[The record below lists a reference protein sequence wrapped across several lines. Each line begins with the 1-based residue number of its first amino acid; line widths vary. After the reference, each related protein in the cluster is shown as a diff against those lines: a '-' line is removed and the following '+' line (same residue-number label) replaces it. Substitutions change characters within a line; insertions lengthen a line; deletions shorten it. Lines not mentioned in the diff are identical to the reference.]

1 MQTEHIDEQLPF
13 SEEEFYR
20 AFRLVESDA
29 EAREAAAFVV
39 QAVRKANEQ
48 AERARLALTS
58 GTHDGSSMGVPTWV
72 IGDGAFALLA
82 LVSDDLRERVEAYM
96 HAQWEAD
103 REHLLRNRLY
113 RGGGV
118 FLREPT
124 AEVYAEVEA
133 QIAETAAEWR
143 ALVERTRAEVERQGE

>member
-1 MQTEHIDEQLPF
+1 VQTEHIDEQLPF

-20 AFRLVESDA
+20 AFRLLESDA
-29 EAREAAAFVV
+29 EARQAAAFVV
-39 QAVRKANEQ
+39 EVVRKANEL
-48 AERARLALTS
+48 AERARLTLTS
-58 GTHDGSSMGVPTWV
+58 GTHDGSSIGVPTWV
-72 IGDGAFALLA
+72 IGDGVFALLA

-103 REHLLRNRLY
+103 REDMVRNRLY

-133 QIAETAAEWR
+133 EIAAKAAEWR
-143 ALVERTRAEVERQGE
+143 ALAERTRAELERHRE